1 MSQGIKP
8 NKPLY
13 VSSIDEEQFS
23 RMQGYIFSPLVYIFL
38 FFAIGIFGLSLMLF
52 IYAVA

>member
-38 FFAIGIFGLSLMLF
+38 FFAIGIYGAAILLF
-52 IYAVA
+52 LYAVA